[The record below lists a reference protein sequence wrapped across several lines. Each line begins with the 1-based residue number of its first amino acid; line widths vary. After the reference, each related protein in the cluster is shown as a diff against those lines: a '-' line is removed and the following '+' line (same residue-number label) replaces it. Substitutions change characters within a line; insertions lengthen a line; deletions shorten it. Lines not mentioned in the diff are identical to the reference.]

1 VRTKISGKIVAVE
14 TDHVTL
20 EVGAFEYEVLIPD
33 FVRRRLQG
41 QLGNEVALHTIE
53 YLEGNPAQGRL
64 TPRLV
69 GFQSIVERQFF
80 EMFCSVDGVGAK
92 KALRAMV
99 RPVQDVALQI
109 EQQDGKALA
118 TLPGIGAATAE
129 RIIAKLR
136 RKMSRFALLVTE
148 DVLTDEDTPRDV
160 VRDAYES
167 LLTLGHSDADAR
179 RLLDAVMAK
188 KEKYKDTESL
198 LHAVFRHTFEVRE
211 KA

>member
-1 VRTKISGKIVAVE
+1 MRTKITGKIVVVG
-14 TDHVTL
+14 DDYVTL

-41 QLGNEVALHTIE
+41 LVGSDVALHTIE

-118 TLPGIGAATAE
+118 TLPGIGSATAE

-148 DVLTDEDTPRDV
+148 DVVAETDTPRDV

-167 LLTLGHSDADAR
+167 LLTLGHGDADAR
-179 RLLDAVMAK
+179 RLIDAVIAT
-188 KEKYKDTESL
+188 KEKFKDTESL
-198 LHAVFRHTFEVRE
+198 LHAVFRHTLEARE
-211 KA
+211 QR

>member
-1 VRTKISGKIVAVE
+1 LRTKITGKIVVVG
-14 TDHVTL
+14 DDYVTL

-41 QLGNEVALHTIE
+41 LVGSDVALHTIE

-118 TLPGIGAATAE
+118 TLPGIGSATAE

-148 DVLTDEDTPRDV
+148 DVVAETDTPRDV

-167 LLTLGHSDADAR
+167 LLTLGHGDADAR
-179 RLLDAVMAK
+179 RLIDAVIAT
-188 KEKYKDTESL
+188 KEKFKDTESL
-198 LHAVFRHTFEVRE
+198 LHAVFRHTLEARE
-211 KA
+211 QR

>member
-1 VRTKISGKIVAVE
+1 LRTKITGKIVVVG
-14 TDHVTL
+14 DDYVTL

-33 FVRRRLQG
+33 FVRRRLQN
-41 QLGNEVALHTIE
+41 LVGNEVALHTIE

-69 GFQSIVERQFF
+69 GFLSIVERQFF

-109 EQQDGKALA
+109 EQQDGKALS
-118 TLPGIGAATAE
+118 TLPGIGASTAE

-136 RKMSRFALLVTE
+136 RKMSRFALLVTD
-148 DVLTDEDTPRDV
+148 DVEAETDTPRDV

-167 LLTLGHSDADAR
+167 LLTLGHGDADAR
-179 RLLDAVMAK
+179 RLIDAVIAT
-188 KEKYKDTESL
+188 KEKFKDTESL
-198 LHAVFRHTFEVRE
+198 LHAVFRHTLESRE
-211 KA
+211 QR